1 MDELERLANLTSY
14 ITPSRYVSGRI
25 VEYDIKS
32 ANITM
37 LKKYNAISDDYYN
50 FLSKLPKIDREIEI
64 GLLIRSDKRYFNIIE
79 DGIKAA
85 KYILLKSNNIDPS
98 FIVRIA
104 NDAVYINSLNDLQ
117 YTKFDEV
124 LFAKKSIYNSAMKLN
139 NILILFSYI
148 GDNLDITIKGIKL
161 ENQKLH
167 ENYMMTFIANIIY
180 LIERV
185 SPIDALESINSFYSD
200 YINLLLPIEYYREFN
215 SESLY
220 RCKYSNFYLSEAISI
235 DKVDINYNLFI
246 LRELWSIVLELCN
259 LRKQ

>member
-37 LKKYNAISDDYYN
+37 LKKYNAIFDDYYN

-64 GLLIRSDKRYFNIIE
+64 GLLIRSDKKYFNIIE

-85 KYILLKSNNIDPS
+85 KYILLKSNNVDPS

-124 LFAKKSIYNSAMKLN
+124 LFAKKSISMILMLASRSA
-139 NILILFSYI
+139 
-148 GDNLDITIKGIKL
+148 
-161 ENQKLH
+161 
-167 ENYMMTFIANIIY
+167 
-180 LIERV
+180 
-185 SPIDALESINSFYSD
+185 
-200 YINLLLPIEYYREFN
+200 
-215 SESLY
+215 
-220 RCKYSNFYLSEAISI
+220 
-235 DKVDINYNLFI
+235 
-246 LRELWSIVLELCN
+246 
-259 LRKQ
+259 